1 MNADYQVSGLVR
13 LWLAGIRSGGRL
25 GVWLLTCWLVGLLF
39 AHTLVSAEASP
50 NIVYIIAD
58 DQSWTDF
65 GFMGN
70 ERVHT
75 PHLDALAA
83 QSALF
88 PNGYLTTSVCRPSL
102 MTLLTGLYPCQ
113 HGVHFNHGPPG
124 NAGFNKMLSSEEYV
138 RVRSSEFDFIRRL
151 PTLPRVL
158 HDSLGYRSF
167 QTGKFWE
174 GHWRN
179 GGFTEGMTVFET
191 PPPGQTYGGIRKL
204 ASGEAVPHGNGDLGL
219 TIGRETMQPIYDFV
233 GNAAQAETPW
243 LIVYAPL
250 LPHQPHDSPERFYDM
265 ARSHPGVTKEELPY
279 FASIAQ
285 FDDTVGELVSWLKE
299 HGKWENTLI
308 VFACDNGWRPSGQTE
323 RQRPEEFAP
332 NQRSKR
338 SPFDEGIRSPFLLH
352 WQGEIPPG
360 THEGLASAIDLVPTI
375 LSAVGLP
382 RESWPVLPGLDLL
395 PVARGEQ
402 TIPADRAV
410 YGAIYPGDAS
420 RLGHPEDDV
429 AYRWIR
435 QGADKLIVPRDAK
448 AWSAYLT
455 RTALFDVVRDPG
467 ERHDRSANPESAARI
482 ASLQQLLDAWWDG
495 RSNVLLKP

>member
-1 MNADYQVSGLVR
+1 MSAACQESGR
-13 LWLAGIRSGGRL
+13 FRFWLAGICSGRRL
-25 GVWLLTCWLVGLLF
+25 GTWLLTCGLAGLPF
-39 AHTLVSAEASP
+39 AHTSVFAEPPP

-83 QSALF
+83 QSARF

-124 NAGFNKMLSSEEYV
+124 NGGFNKMTSAEEYL
-138 RVRSSEFDFIRRL
+138 RIRSGEFALIQRL
-151 PTLPRVL
+151 PTLPRTL

-167 QTGKFWE
+167 QSGKFWE

-179 GGFTEGMTVFET
+179 GGFTEGMTIFET
-191 PPPGQTYGGIRKL
+191 PPPEQSYGGIRTL
-204 ASGEAVPHGNGDLGL
+204 ASGSTVPHGNGDFGL

-233 GNAAQAETPW
+233 ERAAQAKTPW
-243 LIVYAPL
+243 LLVYAPL
-250 LPHQPHDSPERFYDM
+250 LPHQPHDSPERFYEM

-285 FDDTVGELVSWLKE
+285 FDDTLGELLAWLKKQGE
-299 HGKWENTLI
+299 WENSLI
-308 VFACDNGWRPSGQTE
+308 IFTCDNGWRPSEQAE
-323 RQRPEEFAP
+323 RHRPEEFAP

-338 SPFDEGIRSPFLLH
+338 APFDEGIRSPFLLH
-352 WQGEIPPG
+352 WPG
-360 THEGLASAIDLVPTI
+360 KLPSATHEGLASSIDLVPTI
-375 LSAVGLP
+375 LSAAGLA
-382 RESWPVLPGLDLL
+382 RESWPRLPGLDLL
-395 PVARGEQ
+395 PVARGEK

-410 YGAIYPGDAS
+410 YGAIYPGDAL

-435 QGADKLIVPRDAK
+435 QGADKLIVPRDDMAWGGYLAK
-448 AWSAYLT
+448 
-455 RTALFDVVRDPG
+455 TALFDVVRDPG
-467 ERHDRSANPESAARI
+467 EWNDLSANPESAAKI
-482 ASLQQLLDAWWDG
+482 ASLHKLLDAWWDG
-495 RSNVLLKP
+495 RSNALLIP